1 MRWLE
6 LRIPPVAVAL
16 IHGIGMWVLSGRS
29 DPGVLRSTSVG
40 WAAGALVVL
49 GAMLALTAVAQFR
62 SHKTTVDPRDPE
74 ASSTIVTTG
83 VYRFSRNPMYLAFS
97 LILAGWSLYLA
108 QLQALM
114 LVPVFVLYMTRF
126 QIRPEERVLEERFG
140 SEYVQYSS
148 EVRRWV

>member
-1 MRWLE
+1 MQWLE

-16 IHGIGMWVLSGRS
+16 IHGLGIWVLAGRG
-29 DPGVLRSTSVG
+29 DPGVLRSAPGS
-40 WAAGALVVL
+40 WAAGTLVVI
-49 GAMLALTAVAQFR
+49 GAMLALTAVLQFR
-62 SHKTTVDPRDPE
+62 SYKTTVDPRDPA
-74 ASSTIVTTG
+74 ASSAIVTTG

-108 QLQALM
+108 RLQALL

-140 SEYVQYSS
+140 SEYVEYSS